1 MVIMQIHL
9 GTAGISNNGII
20 SEALTNGLQKDH
32 LQITAMNGKLRPIV
46 TSRHPGGLA
55 INELAKA
62 VEKYGFFGTYADLI
76 QGFKQPQLV
85 KFAGGMR
92 QNVDA
97 HPQGL
102 DLADCFVY
110 PAGNARLMQT

>member
-1 MVIMQIHL
+1 MNAIAADNDGCLDRRQCLCLVINKMSCYMVIMQIHL

-62 VEKYGFFGTYADLI
+62 VEKYGFFGTYADWI
-76 QGFKQPQLV
+76 Q
-85 KFAGGMR
+85 
-92 QNVDA
+92 
-97 HPQGL
+97 
-102 DLADCFVY
+102 
-110 PAGNARLMQT
+110 